1 MYIEKIE
8 INNFRNLDGI
18 KMNFDSKMNFIVG
31 ENNLGKSNLL
41 DCLNTVFNYSRFKE
55 DDFFNPE
62 EKNQHIFNF
71 DIRKRR
77 NGDFR

>member
-1 MYIEKIE
+1 LEGWDVHIGKVE

-18 KMNFDSKMNFIVG
+18 KMEFDSKINFIVG

-55 DDFFNPE
+55 DDFFNPTEKINISITLVLE
-62 EKNQHIFNF
+62 EEI
-71 DIRKRR
+71 
-77 NGDFR
+77 